1 MSRGSKIIADRM
13 GTVQKL
19 YLPAIYIAIFIP
31 LQEKIYEAE
40 PSRSYL
46 KFGGRLHPGDGG
58 PAGGG
63 RGGGQAGRTGAGKGA
78 RAGSASGLS
87 TDRTRQPREAMMDHR
102 KISEIKAKLAQG
114 SAALTQADIAWLGK
128 RVEELAKEN
137 EWLRRELSYAEH
149 QGEVSF

>member
-1 MSRGSKIIADRM
+1 
-13 GTVQKL
+13 
-19 YLPAIYIAIFIP
+19 
-31 LQEKIYEAE
+31 
-40 PSRSYL
+40 
-46 KFGGRLHPGDGG
+46 
-58 PAGGG
+58 
-63 RGGGQAGRTGAGKGA
+63 
-78 RAGSASGLS
+78 
-87 TDRTRQPREAMMDHR
+87 MDHR